1 MPYSLTDMALYFFMY
16 SFCGWLMETVLCSFQ
31 EKRFVNRGFLNGPF
45 CPIYGCGIVLILI
58 FLLPVRDGI
67 DKLWVAVPVIFAAGA
82 FLASVVEYFTSWLM
96 EKLFHARWWDY
107 SHFRFNLNG
116 RICLLIS
123 LAWGGLATAFVY
135 LIQPWFEALVG
146 LLYGWNQQLPAI
158 LAAAMTAVLAV
169 DCALSFRIA
178 RAIGNKLEQLDKLSA
193 LIKEQLDRLP
203 SAEDV
208 VLRLES
214 TLDRYG
220 EKRRESRETK
230 GEEESLPDKAAAVLR
245 TKAEELR
252 EMRDRLMLETKGLQK
267 RMLRAFPGMRRPV
280 IACAADDWRDKLH
293 IRSKTRGRKE
303 DQR

>member
-1 MPYSLTDMALYFFMY
+1 M
-16 SFCGWLMETVLCSFQ
+16 
-31 EKRFVNRGFLNGPF
+31 
-45 CPIYGCGIVLILI
+45 
-58 FLLPVRDGI
+58 
-67 DKLWVAVPVIFAAGA
+67 
-82 FLASVVEYFTSWLM
+82 
-96 EKLFHARWWDY
+96 
-107 SHFRFNLNG
+107 
-116 RICLLIS
+116 
-123 LAWGGLATAFVY
+123 
-135 LIQPWFEALVG
+135 G

-267 RMLRAFPGMRRPV
+267 RMLRAFPGMRRPG

>member
-1 MPYSLTDMALYFFMY
+1 M
-16 SFCGWLMETVLCSFQ
+16 
-31 EKRFVNRGFLNGPF
+31 
-45 CPIYGCGIVLILI
+45 
-58 FLLPVRDGI
+58 
-67 DKLWVAVPVIFAAGA
+67 
-82 FLASVVEYFTSWLM
+82 
-96 EKLFHARWWDY
+96 
-107 SHFRFNLNG
+107 
-116 RICLLIS
+116 
-123 LAWGGLATAFVY
+123 
-135 LIQPWFEALVG
+135 G

-208 VLRLES
+208 VLMLES
-214 TLDRYG
+214 TLTGRG
-220 EKRRESRETK
+220 
-230 GEEESLPDKAAAVLR
+230 KAAG
-245 TKAEELR
+245 EP
-252 EMRDRLMLETKGLQK
+252 RDEGGGRIPARQGGRRPADQGGGAAGNAGPADAGNQGAAKTDVAG
-267 RMLRAFPGMRRPV
+267 FSGMRRPG